1 MNILFQN
8 RNAMKIKILRYHNVI
23 ENWNLQIM
31 EEIKMKINEYQ
42 ELAMTTLNPE
52 LNKKIPLG
60 WSVASIATNPISNL
74 IKPGLNYFDKKE

>member
-42 ELAMTTLNPE
+42 KLAMITLNPE
-52 LNKKIPLG
+52 LNKRDVLIN
-60 WSVASIATNPISNL
+60 SVM
-74 IKPGLNYFDKKE
+74 GLCGRVRRSH